1 MAPAGIS
8 RGTSLCPD
16 DSLADPVTAVSDQG
30 CLYGVRPRVQA
41 LHLVSALTICQMHL
55 LTDWGRMTAFV
66 HLMHALA

>member
-41 LHLVSALTICQMHL
+41 CAFGVC
-55 LTDWGRMTAFV
+55 TDYLSDAFA
-66 HLMHALA
+66 H